1 METYHQY
8 LIEKC
13 KMHLLTAKT
22 YQKSVAAFEEWL
34 ANQCLKPHEI
44 GVKHLLNYIAHLQS
58 HQQNEIVQR
67 TALKALRQYYNYLIE
82 REEINVNPA
91 SNLFLKPAIRTVA
104 HAPVSMEELYS
115 LYENWALD
123 KANALEHK
131 VIIGLLVYQA
141 MTTAEILDL
150 KIGDLQFNEGK
161 ITIPSRSRSNR
172 RTLKLEGNQV
182 VFLQQYQQY
191 FRVVLHQELTP
202 QAYMFPRARVIAPD
216 GRLRS
221 NYFYDLNE
229 RIKRVLPTVINSTH
243 IRQSVIA
250 HWTKQYDIRMVQY
263 MSGHKWISSTQRYD
277 LVSLETLQAE
287 IDLLHPL
294 NDV

>member
-8 LIEKC
+8 LVEKR
-13 KMHLLTAKT
+13 KMHAKT
-22 YQKSVAAFEEWL
+22 ANTYQRLVRAFEEWL
-34 ANQCLKPHEI
+34 ANQFLKPHDV
-44 GVKHLLNYIAHLQS
+44 GVKHLLDYIAYLQS
-58 HQQNEIVQR
+58 QQQNEILQR
-67 TALKALRQYYNYLIE
+67 NTLKALRQYYNYLIE

-104 HAPVSMEELYS
+104 HAPVSIEALHH
-115 LYENWALD
+115 LYENWALNR
-123 KANALEHK
+123 ANSLEHK

-150 KIGDLQFNEGK
+150 KIGDLQLSEGK
-161 ITIPSRSRSNR
+161 VTIPSRNRSNH

-182 VFLQQYQQY
+182 VFIQQYQQY
-191 FRVVLHQELTP
+191 FKVILHQELTS
-202 QAYMFPRARVIAPD
+202 QAYMFPRARVLDSD

-221 NYFYDLNE
+221 NYFNDLTE
-229 RIKRVLPTVINSTH
+229 RIKNVLPMVINAPH

-250 HWTKQYDIRMVQY
+250 HWTKLHDIRVVQY

-294 NDV
+294 NDT

>member
-1 METYHQY
+1 MG
-8 LIEKC
+8 II
-13 KMHLLTAKT
+13 TAKT
-22 YQKSVAAFEEWL
+22 YQRLVSSFEQWL
-34 ANQCLKPHEI
+34 ANQSLKSNEI
-44 GVKHLLNYIAHLQS
+44 GVKYLLDYLAYLQS
-58 HQQNEIVQR
+58 NQQNEIVQR
-67 TALKALRQYYNYLIE
+67 NVLKALRQYYNYLIE

-104 HAPVSMEELYS
+104 HPPVCIEDLYR
-115 LYENWALD
+115 LYENWALNR
-123 KANALEHK
+123 ANALEHK

-150 KIGDLQFNEGK
+150 KMGAIQLNEGK
-161 ITIPSRSRSNR
+161 IMIPSRNRSNG

-182 VFLQQYQQY
+182 FFLQQYQQY
-191 FRVVLHQELTP
+191 FRVILQQELTSE
-202 QAYMFPRARVIAPD
+202 AFMFPRARVISPD

-229 RIKRVLPTVINSTH
+229 RVKKVLPTVINTAH
-243 IRQSVIA
+243 IRQSVLA
-250 HWTKQYDIRMVQY
+250 HWTKLYDIRIVQY

-277 LVSLETLQAE
+277 LVSLETLQME

-294 NDV
+294 NDVV